1 MQMQHGA
8 ILDQLEKEK
17 VLSEDIRAKIDGAI
31 KECSSLFSS

>member
-17 VLSEDIRAKIDGAI
+17 VLSEDIRAKIDAD
-31 KECSSLFSS
+31 